1 MVLEEAFK
9 NQESWFKTSS
19 NFFLSFNS
27 VIDVL
32 WAVLLCTI
40 LFYPY
45 FAYLTTEYK
54 FYLWFSLWCV
64 EVCM

>member
-1 MVLEEAFK
+1 MVLGEAFK

-45 FAYLTTEYK
+45 FAYLK
-54 FYLWFSLWCV
+54 YL
-64 EVCM
+64 